1 MTRMTASL
9 LCLVLA
15 ILPLTLKAEQSRD
28 FGDHTVHYSAF
39 TTDILSP
46 EVAKSYGIRRSSN
59 RILLNISVL
68 KKVMGTSARPVRA
81 AVKATATNLSA
92 QLREL
97 EMRELNE
104 HGAIYYIG
112 ELKVDHKE
120 TLKFDLAITPE
131 GAEDTFNFSFTQ
143 QFFVK

>member
-1 MTRMTASL
+1 MTRSTAGM

-15 ILPLTLKAEQSRD
+15 ILPLTLKAEQARD
-28 FGDHTVHYSAF
+28 FGDYTVHYSAF

-46 EVAKSYGIRRSSN
+46 EVAKAYAIRRSSN
-59 RILLNISVL
+59 RILLNISIL
-68 KKVMGTSARPVRA
+68 KKAMGTSAQPVRA
-81 AVKATATNLSA
+81 AVKATATNLSS

-112 ELKVDHKE
+112 ELKVEHGE
-120 TLKFDLAITPE
+120 TLKFDLAITPHD
-131 GAEDTFNFSFTQ
+131 ADDTFNFSFTR
-143 QFFVK
+143 QFFVN

>member
-28 FGDHTVHYSAF
+28 FGDYTVHYSAF

-68 KKVMGTSARPVRA
+68 KKVMGTSGRPVRA
-81 AVKATATNLSA
+81 AVRATATNLSA

-112 ELKVDHKE
+112 ELKVEHRE

-131 GAEDTFNFSFTQ
+131 DAGDTFNFSFTQ

>member
-1 MTRMTASL
+1 MTRGMV
-9 LCLVLA
+9 CLALV

-28 FGDHTVHYSAF
+28 FGDFTVHYSAF

-46 EVAKSYGIRRSSN
+46 EIAKSYGIRRSSN

-68 KKVMGTSARPVRA
+68 KKIMGTSARPVRA
-81 AVKATATNLSA
+81 AVKAAATNLSS

-104 HGAIYYIG
+104 QGAIYYIG
-112 ELKVDHKE
+112 DLKVDHGE
-120 TLKFDLAITPE
+120 TLKFDLAVTPE
-131 GAEDTFNFSFTQ
+131 GTDDTFNFSFSQ

>member
-1 MTRMTASL
+1 MRNVAAST
-9 LCLVLA
+9 LCLILA
-15 ILPLTLKAEQSRD
+15 FLPLSLQAEQSRD
-28 FGDHTVHYSAF
+28 FGDYTVHYSAF

-46 EVAKSYGIRRSSN
+46 EIARSYGIRRSSN

-68 KKVMGTSARPVRA
+68 KKVMGTSAQPMRSRVT
-81 AVKATATNLSA
+81 ATATNLSA

-97 EMRELNE
+97 EMREINE
-104 HGAIYYIG
+104 HGAIYYVG
-112 ELKVDHKE
+112 ELRIEHRE

-131 GAEDTFNFSFTQ
+131 DTDETFNFSFTE